1 VGAASKKKPHTETSA
16 YPSRR
21 ALRYQQKQAQTR
33 RRIIAAISA
42 GLIVIAVVLVVV
54 VSGGDG
60 ESATTTPFDGTTL
73 NLVLGDYVI
82 QGDLTAPA
90 GPVRLQAVNQGG
102 VPHNVGIRGG
112 RISGEIKTGD
122 SLTLDIGTLAP
133 GTYQLYCDIV
143 GHVEKGMVAD
153 LVITDAQPTTTAVA
167 PSTT

>member
-1 VGAASKKKPHTETSA
+1 VGTASKKKQPAESSA

-21 ALRYQQKQAQTR
+21 ALRYQQKQAQVR

-42 GLIVIAVVLVVV
+42 GLIVVAVVLVVV

-60 ESATTTPFDGTTL
+60 ESTTPFDGSTL

-90 GPVRLQAVNQGG
+90 GPVRLLAITLGG
-102 VPHNVGIRGG
+102 IPHNVGIRGG

-153 LVITDAQPTTTAVA
+153 LVITDAQPTTIAGA

>member
-1 VGAASKKKPHTETSA
+1 VGATSKKKQPTDSSA

-21 ALRYQQKQAQTR
+21 ALRYQQKQTQVR

-42 GLIVIAVVLVVV
+42 GLLVIAVVLVVV

-60 ESATTTPFDGTTL
+60 ESATTTPFDGATL

-102 VPHNVGIRGG
+102 IPHNVGIRGG
-112 RISGEIKTGD
+112 KISGEIKPGN

-153 LVITDAQPTTTAVA
+153 LVITDTQPTTTAN
-167 PSTT
+167 PPPTT